1 MARSELPSSSAGAA
15 GAATVAVSCCCLAG
29 RNPGMYVAFE
39 SDPFPMHGR
48 EIKLALCVCRNEQP
62 APTRMSVCP
71 RVFECALIYFSS
83 CQCEHAIKNNCPNWS
98 GRPGGKF
105 YCEIYRKKCI

>member
-15 GAATVAVSCCCLAG
+15 GAATVAVSCCCSAG
-29 RNPGMYVAFE
+29 TDTGMYVAFE

-62 APTRMSVCP
+62 APTRLSSGI
-71 RVFECALIYFSS
+71 RVRAYLFQQLPMRTCY
-83 CQCEHAIKNNCPNWS
+83 
-98 GRPGGKF
+98 
-105 YCEIYRKKCI
+105 